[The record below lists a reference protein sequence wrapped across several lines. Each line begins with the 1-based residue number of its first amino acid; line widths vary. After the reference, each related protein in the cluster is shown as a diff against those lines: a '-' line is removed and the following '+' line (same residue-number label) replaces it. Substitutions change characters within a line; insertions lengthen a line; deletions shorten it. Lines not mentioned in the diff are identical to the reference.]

1 MLGEV
6 EKSLKSAELK
16 REGTALAAAVE
27 VKVPAAGIGA
37 LAADAVVRVRQ
48 AAQRTQSANNLKQIG
63 LAMHNYHDANRAFPP
78 QAVYDKDGKALLS
91 WRVLLLP
98 YLEADAL
105 YKEFRLNEAWDS
117 PHNKKL
123 LAKMPKVY
131 MSPSGKAQHA
141 HGTFYK
147 VFFGT
152 GAAFE
157 GKRGV
162 RITDFTDG
170 TSNTILV
177 VESTPDVPW
186 SKPED
191 VPFDAGKPLPKL
203 GGLYPQGFLAG
214 LADGSVRMFSA
225 SISKDTLKAV
235 ITRNGGEVIGSDF

>member
-1 MLGEV
+1 VVDPALV
-6 EKSLKSAELK
+6 EQD
-16 REGTALAAAVE
+16 RLAVGLDGLLD
-27 VKVPAAGIGA
+27 P
-37 LAADAVVRVRQ
+37 LRQ
-48 AAQRTQSANNLKQIG
+48 AAQRAQSTNNLKQIA
-63 LAMHNYHDANRAFPP
+63 LAMHNYHDSNGAFPP
-78 QAVYDKDGKALLS
+78 QAVYDKDGKAILS

-98 YLEADAL
+98 YLDQDAL
-105 YKEFRLNEAWDS
+105 CKEFRLNEAWDS

-123 LAKMPKVY
+123 LAKMPKVF

-147 VFFGT
+147 VFFGK
-152 GAAFE
+152 GAGFE

-162 RITDFTDG
+162 RILDITDG

-191 VPFDAGKPLPKL
+191 ISFDAGKPLPRL

-214 LADGSVRMFSA
+214 MADGSVRMISS
-225 SISKDTLKAV
+225 SISKDTLKAA
-235 ITRNGGEVIGSDF
+235 ITRNGGEVLGADF